1 MDTNAYVSILSSKY
15 LRLRNYSS
23 GCKIRLMDTYTT
35 VEAAKMLGITSAR
48 VRQMV
53 LAGDIKAE
61 KKGRDLLIPKS
72 EIEKAKRRKT
82 TPGPEPQ
89 K

>member
-1 MDTNAYVSILSSKY
+1 
-15 LRLRNYSS
+15 
-23 GCKIRLMDTYTT
+23 MDTYTT

-82 TPGPEPQ
+82 KPGPEPQ
-89 K
+89 KERTS